1 MSVTLYSHISFRV
14 LQTDASKQTEEEL
27 RQHRQNQH

>member
-1 MSVTLYSHISFRV
+1 MSETLYSSISFRI
-14 LQTDASKQTEEEL
+14 LQTDASKQTEKEL

>member
-1 MSVTLYSHISFRV
+1 MSVTLYSPISFRI